1 MIMELIANPLEVI
14 PRRASWR
21 TYDGEPLAD
30 EPAQRL
36 SALLAD
42 PPEPPFGSRVRLHLL
57 ADFDAEARGVS
68 KLGTYGVIKGAR
80 SYLVG
85 RVQQG
90 PQAMVDYGFT
100 FEWAILQA
108 TALGLGTCWLG
119 GTLKRSAFGRAVGA
133 EADELIPAVSPVGR
147 ARSKRRALDRVMRW
161 GAGSARR
168 KDPAALFF
176 AGGFDAP
183 ADLAALGDWGR
194 VLQMVRLGPSASNKQ
209 PWRVV
214 VGPGSERFDLFIQ
227 RNAGYGLLG
236 DVDLQR
242 IDAGIA
248 TCHFQLA
255 AKALQLPGTWKH
267 EEPAGISLPERTE
280 YVLTWVTRA
289 TPAGRNR
296 P

>member
-1 MIMELIANPLEVI
+1 MELIANPLEVI

-30 EPAQRL
+30 EQARRL
-36 SALLAD
+36 SELLAE
-42 PPEPPFGSRVRLHLL
+42 PPSPPFGSRVRLHLL

-68 KLGTYGVIKGAR
+68 KLGTYGIIKGAR

-85 RVQQG
+85 RVRKG
-90 PQAMVDYGFT
+90 PQAMVDYGFA

-133 EADELIPAVSPVGR
+133 GEDELIPAVSPVGR
-147 ARSKRRALDRVMRW
+147 PKTKRRVLDRVMRW

-176 AGGFDAP
+176 AGDFDTP
-183 ADLAALGDWGR
+183 ADLAALGDRDR

-214 VGPGSERFDLFIQ
+214 IGPDGQRFDLFIQ

-248 TCHFQLA
+248 ACHFQLA
-255 AKALQLPGTWKH
+255 ARALQLPGHWKD
-267 EEPAGISLPERTE
+267 EEPAGIPLPERTE
-280 YVLTWVTRA
+280 YVLTWVSA
-289 TPAGRNR
+289 TGS
-296 P
+296 